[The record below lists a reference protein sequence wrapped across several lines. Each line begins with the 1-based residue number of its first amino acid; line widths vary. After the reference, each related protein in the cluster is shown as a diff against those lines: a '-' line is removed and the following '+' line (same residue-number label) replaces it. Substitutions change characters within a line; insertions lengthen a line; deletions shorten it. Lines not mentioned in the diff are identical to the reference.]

1 MSALA
6 QSAVQRLRAEGLRAV
21 IRAGTAEHAVHAGR
35 ALAAGGVRAL
45 EVAFTTPDAEQ
56 AIAALASSGDLFVG
70 AGTVLTPAQAEA
82 AIDAGAQFLV
92 SPGFLEPV
100 LDVAEKA
107 GVLALPGALTPTEV
121 LAAAARAE
129 VVKLFPA
136 SLGGPAYLR
145 ALLAPLP
152 EAKLVPTGGVSVT
165 NLGDWLGAGA
175 FALGAGADLCPPGA
189 IAAEDFASLTESAQ
203 RYRTALDR
211 TREARAREER
221 A

>member
-6 QSAVQRLRAEGLRAV
+6 QSAIQRLHGEGLLAV
-21 IRAGTAEHAVHAGR
+21 IRAGAARHAVEAGR

-56 AIAALASSGDLFVG
+56 AIGALAASGDLFVG
-70 AGTVLTPAQAEA
+70 AGTVLSPAQAEA
-82 AIDAGAQFLV
+82 AIEAGAQFLV

-100 LDVAEKA
+100 LDVAEAA

-121 LAAAARAE
+121 LAAAARAD

-152 EAKLVPTGGVSVT
+152 DVKLVPTGGVSAT
-165 NLGDWLGAGA
+165 NVGDWLDAGA
-175 FALGAGADLCPPGA
+175 FALGAGADLCPPA
-189 IAAEDFASLTESAQ
+189 AVAAEDFASLTESAQ
-203 RYRTALDR
+203 RYRA
-211 TREARAREER
+211 AVQRARGER